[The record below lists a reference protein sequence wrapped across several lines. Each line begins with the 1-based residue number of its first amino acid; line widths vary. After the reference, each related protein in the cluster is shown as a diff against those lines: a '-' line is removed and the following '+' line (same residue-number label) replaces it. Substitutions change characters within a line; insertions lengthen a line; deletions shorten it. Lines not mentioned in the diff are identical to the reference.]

1 MISKEQIR
9 IANEMLE
16 NKEKYINM
24 AKQNEELKKMYKQFS
39 LDFSK
44 YRYTVM
50 DEVMARV
57 GYKKALQEHKKDPYI
72 IGGAAQGIA
81 GISTGIF
88 AATSTALNNKK
99 IDENRSYWK
108 NEVFNTSIA
117 TNSLEENIIN
127 SIKKLSNKLNTIHSV
142 KKYREEEIEKLY
154 NKGIVLM
161 QNIASYKNQKEA
173 TSIFE
178 SIENYKDAKILKEKA
193 INKTS
198 MAKQIQIALISSIIG
213 GIMLL
218 MSVMA
223 SEFTIALPLFLVAFL
238 ISEVSIQFNWKKL
251 HENK

>member
-1 MISKEQIR
+1 MISREQIR
-9 IANEMLE
+9 IAKEMLE
-16 NKEKYINM
+16 NKEMYINM
-24 AKQNEELKKMYKQFS
+24 AKKDDELKKMYNQFS

-44 YRYTVM
+44 YQYTVM
-50 DEVMARV
+50 NEVMARV
-57 GYKKALQEHKKDPYI
+57 GYGKALQEHKKDPYI

-81 GISTGIF
+81 GIGAGLF
-88 AATSTALNNKK
+88 AATSTSLNNQK

-127 SIKKLSNKLNTIHSV
+127 SIKKLSDKLNTIHSV

-154 NKGIVLM
+154 NKGIDLM

-178 SIENYKDAKILKEKA
+178 SIENYKDAQILKEKA

-198 MAKQIQIALISSIIG
+198 IAKQIQIAKISTIIG
-213 GIMLL
+213 GIIFL
-218 MSVMA
+218 MCIVS
-223 SEFTIALPLFLVAFL
+223 SEFMISIPLFFL
-238 ISEVSIQFNWKKL
+238 TFFISEITLQINWNKL
-251 HENK
+251 QKNE